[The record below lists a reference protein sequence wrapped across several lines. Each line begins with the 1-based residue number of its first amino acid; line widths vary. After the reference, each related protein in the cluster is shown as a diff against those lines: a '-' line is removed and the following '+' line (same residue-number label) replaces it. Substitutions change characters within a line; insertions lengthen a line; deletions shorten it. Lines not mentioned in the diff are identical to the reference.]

1 MKKTLLL
8 LVLIICLI
16 RFGFSQTTVYST
28 DFNTSQGSSF
38 TTSGQIGSSGWY
50 VNRSGADWGAKIDNG
65 MLECTNDATVGV
77 NANGWVFSYIST
89 SSFSSPYNTTLSS
102 NPSKITWYFNMRQ
115 IRTDPAG
122 FNSGNYGVAFI
133 LGSTSTS
140 PYTSGTG
147 YAIVLGQTGT
157 TDPIRLSRFNNG
169 LSGTLTDIITSN
181 TSGLTDFGNEYISI
195 KVTYN
200 PINNKWELFLR
211 NDGGSSFTDPTT
223 GSLTSQGTATDN
235 TYTGTSLSY
244 VGAYWQGSTSADQT
258 AFFDNITITMESYLA
273 LSISTLS
280 DFYYVE
286 GNGPSTSKTYTIEGI
301 GLSPSSGD
309 ITISCSGNY
318 EVSTDNSTFGSSKTV
333 SYTGGSFST
342 TTIYVRLKSGL
353 NSGTY
358 NNETVSNSGG
368 GVPTKTVT
376 CNGFVLKPEPSN
388 HVTDF
393 QSIESGISSI
403 VVSWTGATGS
413 IEPDGY
419 LIKGSD
425 VGYGSITAP
434 VDGTAESDGG
444 LVKNITSDAGAYEFS
459 GLNSGST
466 YYFKIW
472 PYTNSGSFID
482 YKTDGSIPEDY
493 ATTAT
498 TSAYQ
503 FRSKSSGNWGDL
515 SSWEYS
521 TDGNIWNNA
530 TFLPTSQNNVT
541 ILNGHTITLNGFKYT
556 CKGLTINSGGKLYCN
571 NTTMTIPQ
579 YLNVY
584 DNLTINGEIGNGTT
598 NDRISFNLY
607 ANSTISG
614 SGTFNANRIRKNGG
628 ANTSFTLSMPIELRY
643 TGNALYNNTSST
655 NSFSYII
662 NQGGVLKCTNGGI
675 SLKSNDV
682 LTIYGEVNLNGTLT
696 NNAGNSGIV
705 IKSSSSGTGNLIHN
719 TQNVAATVERYV
731 TGSASYEPYHLI
743 CSPVKDLAFSSIW
756 QSNDYNVYWYYE
768 PTSGDIDEGWTRILS
783 GNLVNGRGYAV
794 VSNYANRT
802 FSWQGNLLVPDDFSS
817 GMSVSYT
824 NNGNSDADGWNL
836 IGNPY
841 PCGLKV
847 SEFLS
852 DNSGKFASGYEAVYL
867 WDNPDG
873 DRQRA
878 DFAIRN
884 SSGGTAA
891 SGGSNITPDAD
902 IAVGQGFFVKIGSGT
917 TSLTLAA
924 DQREA
929 YSGTQF
935 FIPDFKDPL
944 RAWLS
949 VEGPDNSY
957 NEILCAFLPEATNGF
972 DQKYDA
978 AKLRGNP
985 NIALYSFIHDSE
997 LQFAIQ
1003 GLSLTSLI
1011 NDEEVAV
1018 PVGIYAGKDGIY
1030 HFQVSKKE
1038 NMDDILIEI
1047 EDKLTGERYRL
1058 SNGENVS
1065 FELTQGEHNDRFIL
1079 HFLKNSLATRENKTG
1094 KPQIRYMHES
1104 LYLNNLTPE
1113 NYEKLRIVNVMGQE
1127 IAVFNKN
1134 QLNNS
1139 SIEMKGLSQ
1148 GYYFYFLE
1156 GKGANISGGFIV
1168 R

>member
-1 MKKTLLL
+1 MKRFMS
-8 LVLIICLI
+8 LIYFLILCLNVTQSQPWSYN
-16 RFGFSQTTVYST
+16 FGSGS
-28 DFNTSQGSSF
+28 SSSF
-38 TTSGQIGSSGWY
+38 TTSGGESTTFLPQPGSGEDRVRVSSGAGGGFYLDNQGLNNLGSDAELRIVASSSGSVTKFSIYDYTAGKSFYTRFLILLGDNSGGTTASSGTFYFYQGDGVCFSDNNDFTSAQVFSGIKWQFGTNGTLTTEYRNGSGWSSLGSTPFTQGNIYTVEIFGNNTTSAISYTYKGSSGNVAANKQDIY
-50 VNRSGADWGAKIDNG
+50 INGTLIGNDINKGQLGNDVNIDSWMFYGVSSTGNVANIFIDNIVYSNSIPLPETTWDG
-65 MLECTNDATVGV
+65 STWN
-77 NANGWVFSYIST
+77 NGSPT
-89 SSFSSPYNTTLSS
+89 SLKNVIFDGNYTT
-102 NPSKITWYFNMRQ
+102 
-115 IRTDPAG
+115 
-122 FNSGNYGVAFI
+122 SGNI
-133 LGSTSTS
+133 
-140 PYTSGTG
+140 
-147 YAIVLGQTGT
+147 
-157 TDPIRLSRFNNG
+157 
-169 LSGTLTDIITSN
+169 
-181 TSGLTDFGNEYISI
+181 
-195 KVTYN
+195 
-200 PINNKWELFLR
+200 
-211 NDGGSSFTDPTT
+211 
-223 GSLTSQGTATDN
+223 
-235 TYTGTSLSY
+235 
-244 VGAYWQGSTSADQT
+244 
-258 AFFDNITITMESYLA
+258 
-273 LSISTLS
+273 
-280 DFYYVE
+280 
-286 GNGPSTSKTYTIEGI
+286 
-301 GLSPSSGD
+301 
-309 ITISCSGNY
+309 
-318 EVSTDNSTFGSSKTV
+318 
-333 SYTGGSFST
+333 
-342 TTIYVRLKSGL
+342 
-353 NSGTY
+353 
-358 NNETVSNSGG
+358 
-368 GVPTKTVT
+368 
-376 CNGFVLKPEPSN
+376 
-388 HVTDF
+388 
-393 QSIESGISSI
+393 
-403 VVSWTGATGS
+403 
-413 IEPDGY
+413 
-419 LIKGSD
+419 
-425 VGYGSITAP
+425 
-434 VDGTAESDGG
+434 
-444 LVKNITSDAGAYEFS
+444 
-459 GLNSGST
+459 
-466 YYFKIW
+466 
-472 PYTNSGSFID
+472 
-482 YKTDGSIPEDY
+482 
-493 ATTAT
+493 
-498 TSAYQ
+498 SAY
-503 FRSKSSGNWGDL
+503 D
-515 SSWEYS
+515 
-521 TDGNIWNNA
+521 
-530 TFLPTSQNNVT
+530 VV
-541 ILNGHTITLNGFKYT
+541 
-556 CKGLTINSGGKLYCN
+556 INSGKA
-571 NTTMTIPQ
+571 
-579 YLNVY
+579 
-584 DNLTINGEIGNGTT
+584 LTISEGNVVTV
-598 NDRISFNLY
+598 
-607 ANSTISG
+607 
-614 SGTFNANRIRKNGG
+614 
-628 ANTSFTLSMPIELRY
+628 E
-643 TGNALYNNTSST
+643 NN
-655 NSFSYII
+655 
-662 NQGGVLKCTNGGI
+662 
-675 SLKSNDV
+675 
-682 LTIYGEVNLNGTLT
+682 LT

-731 TGSASYEPYHLI
+731 AGSATYEPYHLI
-743 CSPVKDLAFSSIW
+743 CSPVKNLAFSSIW
-756 QSNDYNVYWYYE
+756 QSNDYNVYWYDE
-768 PTSGDIDEGWTRILS
+768 ATSGDIDEGWTRILS

-824 NNGNSDADGWNL
+824 NNGYSNADGWNL

-878 DFAIRN
+878 DYAIRN

-902 IAVGQGFFVKIGSGT
+902 IAVGQGFFVKVGSGT

-929 YSGTQF
+929 YSGAQF
-935 FIPDFKDPL
+935 FIPEFKDPL

-1079 HFLKNSLATRENKTG
+1079 HFRKNTLVTRENNTG
-1094 KPQIRYMHES
+1094 KPQIRYIDES
-1104 LYLNNLTPE
+1104 LYLNNITPE

-1127 IAVFNKN
+1127 MAVFNKN

-1139 SIEMKGLSQ
+1139 SIEMKGLRQ

-1156 GKGANISGGFIV
+1156 GKGGNISGGFIV